1 MPAFTEIS
9 GRRWK
14 SDEAKARLG
23 VDRPMLLFF
32 CFVREYEGLHDLIDA
47 LPRILKSRDVL
58 LYIVGEFWED
68 HADYAN
74 HIARLGLQGNVV
86 IINRYIPNEEI
97 GLYFAAAD
105 LVVQPYR
112 SVSGSGISQVAFG
125 FDRPVIANRVGVLA
139 EVIRDGVDGRLVEP
153 RNPEELAVTV
163 LQCLEPE
170 TLRKRKSEAGSS
182 KHRFSWDAV
191 VDAVVG

>member
-1 MPAFTEIS
+1 VVLQGYYMMRPVLSRANRFLVHSAEEKNRLRELLGADTRIEVVRMPAFTEIS

-23 VDRPMLLFF
+23 VDRP
-32 CFVREYEGLHDLIDA
+32 
-47 LPRILKSRDVL
+47 
-58 LYIVGEFWED
+58 
-68 HADYAN
+68 
-74 HIARLGLQGNVV
+74 
-86 IINRYIPNEEI
+86 
-97 GLYFAAAD
+97 
-105 LVVQPYR
+105 
-112 SVSGSGISQVAFG
+112 
-125 FDRPVIANRVGVLA
+125 VIATRVGVLA

-153 RNPEELAVTV
+153 RNLEELAMTV